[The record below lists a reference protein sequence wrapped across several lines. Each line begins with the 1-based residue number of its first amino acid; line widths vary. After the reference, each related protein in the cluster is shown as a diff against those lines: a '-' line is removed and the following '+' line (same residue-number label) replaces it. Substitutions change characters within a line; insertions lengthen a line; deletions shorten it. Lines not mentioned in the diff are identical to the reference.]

1 MTLQIFALLH
11 GFRSKTHILRHLVK
25 AWPWLKF
32 ISKKVNTTQKAVGGG
47 YLGNFLL
54 RLARVD
60 LGLPLILFPST
71 VDRGT
76 LASLP

>member
-11 GFRSKTHILRHLVK
+11 GFLSGTHILRHLVK

-47 YLGNFLL
+47 YLGNF
-54 RLARVD
+54 
-60 LGLPLILFPST
+60 
-71 VDRGT
+71 
-76 LASLP
+76 